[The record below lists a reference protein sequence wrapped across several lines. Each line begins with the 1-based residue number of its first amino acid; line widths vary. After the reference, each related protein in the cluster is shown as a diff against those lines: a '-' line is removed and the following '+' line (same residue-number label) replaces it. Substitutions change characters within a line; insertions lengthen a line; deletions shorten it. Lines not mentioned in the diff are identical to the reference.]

1 MEPVKR
7 TSGKGTRAKIL
18 DAAESL
24 ILEAGST
31 GLVLEKV
38 ARRASVSKGG
48 LLYHFASKADLV
60 AGLLERRIAY
70 YDEITDPQKTSG
82 DHSPG
87 SSTRAYLDS
96 AVSDD
101 GRPADKSAQ
110 LLAALLATF
119 GSDPESLE
127 PLREAFAR
135 WQRKIEADAID
146 PVEATIVRLAADGL
160 WLTQLLGLPTLSPPL
175 ARAVVAKLKKRTDS
189 SDLP

>member
-1 MEPVKR
+1 MEPVKK
-7 TSGKGTRAKIL
+7 TSGRDTRAKIL

-31 GLVLEKV
+31 GLVLDEV

-48 LLYHFASKADLV
+48 LLYHFASKAALV
-60 AGLLERRIAY
+60 SGLLERRIAY
-70 YDEITDPQKTSG
+70 YDEITDPKKTSG
-82 DHSPG
+82 DESPG

-110 LLAALLATF
+110 LLATLLATF
-119 GSDPESLE
+119 GSEPQVLD

-135 WQRKIEADAID
+135 WQQEIETDAID

-160 WLTQLLGLPTLSPPL
+160 WLTQLLGLTPL
-175 ARAVVAKLKKRTDS
+175 APELALEVVRKLKERTH
-189 SDLP
+189 